1 MRRVALTSA
10 AAVLLLG
17 LIGVVSIAAAP
28 QAVSRLRLTDQVNS
42 ATTSAVPSPSD
53 FSWKPVS
60 CSAPGNVH
68 LNVHDSYPGP
78 LEIVYT
84 LTVEP
89 RANSQ
94 PVFGTLHPGNNT
106 VVGPSVAN
114 RLILT
119 IQVKN
124 GEGAVAILTLDHS
137 AWAALCA
144 RPAAPITGTGG

>member
-1 MRRVALTSA
+1 MRIAMLLLALAALVA
-10 AAVLLLG
+10 AA
-17 LIGVVSIAAAP
+17 IP
-28 QAVSRLRLTDQVNS
+28 VSRLRLTDQINA
-42 ATTSAVPSPSD
+42 ATTSAVPSPND
-53 FSWKPVS
+53 FSWKPVG
-60 CSAPGNVH
+60 CTTPGNVQ

-94 PVFGTLHPGNNT
+94 PVFGTLHPGDNT
-106 VVGPSVAN
+106 VVGLSAAT

-124 GEGAVAILTLDHS
+124 GEGAVAILTLDRS

-144 RPAAPITGTGG
+144 RPKAPVTGTGG